1 MLLRHVQNTAAMSKN
16 DKKGNTPLSRRK
28 FIEQTAI
35 AATGVTI
42 VPRYVLGGVGY
53 TAPSDRVNIAAIGA
67 GGKGR
72 SNIATAS
79 AWSKASG
86 ETQENVIALCDVDD
100 QRAAES
106 YLRYPQAKRFKDFR
120 KMLDAISNDIDAVI
134 VSTPDHM
141 HAAAAIA
148 SMRLGKHV
156 YVEKP
161 LTHNIYEARKLTEAA
176 RQYNVITQMGNQGNS
191 SDDIRRICEWI
202 WAGTIGEIR
211 EVHCWTNR
219 PIWAQG
225 LPRPDKAHPIP
236 DSLDWDL
243 WLGPAPY
250 QYYHPVFVP
259 WGWRGWWD
267 FGTGS
272 LGDMACHIIDPAFK
286 ALKLGYPVSVEASTS
301 VPRGADRSKL
311 VYKESCP
318 PSSLI
323 HFDFP
328 ARGGLPPVTLHWYDG
343 GLMPRRP
350 IELNDDEQ
358 LGDNGGG
365 VLFVGDKGKIMCGTY
380 ARNPQL
386 LPTSLMNDFKEPPP
400 TIPRV
405 KTGHQRSWI
414 EGIKGGAAPSSNF
427 DYAGPLTEMVL
438 MGNLALRSLSIE
450 ENGANTGYQRL
461 KWDGKN
467 MKITNYAPAN
477 QFVRRKYRK
486 GWSL

>member
-1 MLLRHVQNTAAMSKN
+1 MPNKKKN
-16 DKKGNTPLSRRK
+16 QALSRRK
-28 FIEQTAI
+28 FIEKSSL
-35 AATGVTI
+35 AAAGFTI
-42 VPRYVLGGVGY
+42 VPRYVLGGKGF
-53 TAPSDRVNIAAIGA
+53 TAPSDRVNIAAVGA

-72 SNIATAS
+72 SNLS
-79 AWSKASG
+79 AASG
-86 ETQENVIALCDVDD
+86 WKSEDGSTQENVAALCDVDD

-106 YLRYPQAKRFKDFR
+106 YQRYGQAKRFKDFR
-120 KMLDAISNDIDAVI
+120 KMFDAMANEIDAVI
-134 VSTPDHM
+134 ISTPDHV
-141 HAAAAIA
+141 HAAAAMA
-148 SMRLGKHV
+148 AMKLGKHV

-161 LTHNIYEARKLTEAA
+161 LTHNIFEARKLTEAA

-191 SDDIRRICEWI
+191 SDDIRRICEWV

-250 QYYHPVFVP
+250 QYYHPMFVP
-259 WGWRGWWD
+259 FGWRGWWD
-267 FGTGS
+267 FGTGA

-301 VPRGADRSKL
+301 VPRGEDRSMQ
-311 VYKESCP
+311 VFPESCP
-318 PSSLI
+318 PSSII

-343 GLMPRRP
+343 GLLPRRP
-350 IELNDDEQ
+350 SELKDDEPM
-358 LGDNGGG
+358 GDNSGG
-365 VLFVGDKGKIMCGTY
+365 VIFVGSKGKIMCGTY
-380 ARNPQL
+380 ARNPML
-386 LPTSLMNDFKEPPP
+386 LPTSLMKDFKEPQQ

-405 KTGHQRSWI
+405 TVNHQRSWI
-414 EGIKGGAAPSSNF
+414 EAIKGGATPSSNF

-438 MGNLALRSLSIE
+438 MGNLALRSLTIR
-450 ENGANTGYQRL
+450 ENGEYTGYQRL
-461 KWDGKN
+461 QWDGNN
-467 MKITNYAPAN
+467 MQITNYAPAN
-477 QFVRRKYRK
+477 QFVRREYRR